1 MIKNSPN
8 EPDGNQHPSGTGLS
22 TPFLRDSIS
31 AEKADLALA
40 RRAVRERWPMSDAV
54 RRNVMDR
61 LLEVVDKRVVE
72 VPTKTGPA
80 FLDGPADANSVAAA
94 RVLVAMDAQNQAE
107 AQFENKESEKTTSG
121 DTYNIGCVGQI
132 ALGQEPLTPEDAK
145 RQVQEVLARVKS
157 RMAAAAPPRGTELIV
172 DTTPVPRTACDL
184 ADL

>member
-1 MIKNSPN
+1 
-8 EPDGNQHPSGTGLS
+8 
-22 TPFLRDSIS
+22 
-31 AEKADLALA
+31 
-40 RRAVRERWPMSDAV
+40 MSDAV

-94 RVLVAMDAQNQAE
+94 RVLVAMDSQNQAE
-107 AQFENKESEKTTSG
+107 AQFEAREAEKANPAG

-132 ALGQEPLTPEDAK
+132 AMGQEPLTPEDAK
-145 RQVQEVLARVKS
+145 RQVQEVLARVKA
-157 RMAAAAPPRGTELIV
+157 RIAAAAP
-172 DTTPVPRTACDL
+172 TPPATGVVVGVTPASKTGCDL